1 MLKFIVS
8 AACLAIAVPAFA
20 QDSAAPAPQAP
31 QLTGPQL
38 AIQQAAMAF
47 GQCVQAGVRGV
58 GADVT
63 PEAGAT
69 AVLSGCAT
77 QKTALETAAQS
88 FIATMPEAER
98 AGAQE
103 HLRTGLA
110 QAETQIAGAIRAQRT
125 AAAAPAAAPAAPAAP
140 AH

>member
-1 MLKFIVS
+1 MLKYVVS

-20 QDSAAPAPQAP
+20 QDSGAAAPQAP

-69 AVLSGCAT
+69 AVMAGCAT
-77 QKTALETAAQS
+77 QKQALEAAAQS
-88 FIATMPEAER
+88 YIATMPEAER

-103 HLRTGLA
+103 HLRSGLA
-110 QAETQIAGAIRAQRT
+110 GAETQIAGAIRQSRT
-125 AAAAPAAAPAAPAAP
+125 AAAAPATPAAPAAP

>member
-1 MLKFIVS
+1 MLKLFVS
-8 AACLAIAVPAFA
+8 AACLAVAVPAFA

-58 GADVT
+58 SADVT

-69 AVLSGCAT
+69 AVMTGCAT
-77 QKTALETAAQS
+77 QKQALESAAQS
-88 FIATMPEAER
+88 YIATMPEAER

-103 HLRTGLA
+103 HLRSGLA
-110 QAETQIAGAIRAQRT
+110 DAQTQIAGAIRQMRT
-125 AAAAPAAAPAAPAAP
+125 AATPAAPAPAATP